1 MILFLDVV
9 AFLFMASNGFIGF
22 KRGFIE
28 ELGRLLGLLFS
39 SIIAL
44 NFYIAAGT
52 FLSGIIAVDPWAVFV
67 ISFIIIFLLA
77 LFCIR
82 LITKVIH
89 FMFLSSNTKWVNK
102 ILGTFFGFTKGV
114 LLVMMFFWMFEVVPN
129 TNISSVIINNSVVAK
144 KLVNIRK
151 SVISTFHWDDP
162 VIKGETAINNFL
174 KKMDAQ
180 DE

>member
-1 MILFLDVV
+1 
-9 AFLFMASNGFIGF
+9 
-22 KRGFIE
+22 
-28 ELGRLLGLLFS
+28 
-39 SIIAL
+39 
-44 NFYIAAGT
+44 
-52 FLSGIIAVDPWAVFV
+52 
-67 ISFIIIFLLA
+67 
-77 LFCIR
+77 
-82 LITKVIH
+82 
-89 FMFLSSNTKWVNK
+89 MFLSSNTKWVNK

>member
-1 MILFLDVV
+1 MILFLDAI
-9 AFLFMASNGFIGF
+9 AFFFMA
-22 KRGFIE
+22 RGFIE

-39 SIIAL
+39 SIVAL
-44 NFYIAAGT
+44 NFYIAIGT

-67 ISFIIIFLLA
+67 ICFIIIFLLT

-82 LITKVIH
+82 LLTKVIH
-89 FMFLSSNTKWVNK
+89 FMFLSGNTKWVNK

-114 LLVMMFFWMFEVVPN
+114 LLVMMFFWIFEVVPI

-144 KLVNIRK
+144 KLVNTRK

-180 DE
+180 NE